1 MVPSLG
7 LDTIS
12 CYCSFWNGAELIQP
26 CTDTNLTAEFFRTA
40 RAFRDILMVC
50 EPILLAR
57 AIKQKGQ
64 TVYMYNFNQTLL
76 DPIIESEYNISRMGV
91 VHTSEFAYIFGNLSH
106 YNVSGYPYNPTETD
120 YSLAQ
125 RASRTWASFAS
136 SGNPSQGAPTV
147 KGPSVL
153 QNWWPAFWKFE
164 EFNINYMKP
173 RRPGH
178 TYVYTIGGPYE
189 GLWPLD
195 GPESIEAVSSQGI
208 EEKCAFFN
216 DPEFVKRAGF

>member
-1 MVPSLG
+1 
-7 LDTIS
+7 
-12 CYCSFWNGAELIQP
+12 
-26 CTDTNLTAEFFRTA
+26 
-40 RAFRDILMVC
+40 MVC
-50 EPILLAR
+50 EPILLAQAMKR
-57 AIKQKGQ
+57 KGQ

-76 DPIIESEYNISRMGV
+76 DPIIESVYNLSGIGV

-106 YNVSGYPYNPTETD
+106 YNVSGYPFNPTEAD

-125 RASRTWASFAS
+125 RASRTWASFAN
-136 SGNPSQGAPTV
+136 SGKPSQGAPRV
-147 KGPSVL
+147 REPSVL

-164 EFNINYMKP
+164 EFNLNFHSP

-195 GPESIEAVSSQGI
+195 GPESIEAVSSQGL

-216 DPEFVKRAGF
+216 DPEFIKRAGF